1 MENINLYG
9 RIVVTMKIQV
19 VTGLHIG
26 GSSVG
31 LEIGGLDKAVIR
43 NPLTNQPYI
52 PGSSL
57 RGKMRS
63 QTEKVLG
70 SRQNNKIGQVTI
82 HTCKE
87 PDEYNANGGCPVC
100 HIFGVPGEV
109 KATGPTLLVVRD
121 VPLTWTSARDLA
133 GLRTD
138 LPFAELKT
146 EVAIDRVTSA
156 ATPRTLERVPAGAE
170 FGPAELVFSI
180 YDGADFARLK
190 YVLEALQLVEDD
202 YLGGSGSRGSGKL
215 RFTGITISA
224 RAAKDYAALNPFEK
238 GMVFDTVQ
246 DLTQRQTFDALLAW
260 AQGAIPTG

>member
-1 MENINLYG
+1 MSDINLYG
-9 RIVVTMKIQV
+9 RIIIETKIEA

-26 GSSVG
+26 GSSLG

-63 QTEKVLG
+63 QLEKKLG
-70 SRQNNKIGQVTI
+70 LKQNNKIGQVTI
-82 HTCKE
+82 HTCKKPE
-87 PDEYNANGGCPVC
+87 EYNANGGCPVC
-100 HIFGVPGEV
+100 HVFGVPGEV
-109 KATGPTLLVVRD
+109 ETTGPTLLLVRD
-121 VPLTWTSARDLA
+121 VVLTRDSAAALEK
-133 GLRTD
+133 LKTD

-156 ATPRTLERVPAGAE
+156 ATPRTIERVPAGAV

-180 YDGADFARLK
+180 YHRDDFARLK

-202 YLGGSGSRGSGKL
+202 YLGGSGSRGSGKVK
-215 RFTGITISA
+215 FTDITITA
-224 RAAKDYAALNPFEK
+224 RGAKDYTNAQPFEGGK
-238 GMVFDTVQ
+238 AFENVQ
-246 DLTQRQTFDALLAW
+246 TLMQKFDALQKW
-260 AQGAIPTG
+260 AQDAIPTG

>member
-1 MENINLYG
+1 MGDINLCG
-9 RIVVTMKIQV
+9 RIIITMEIHA

-43 NPLTNQPYI
+43 NPLNNEPYI

-63 QTEKVLG
+63 QLEKKLG
-70 SRQNNKIGQVTI
+70 LKQNNHIGQVTI
-82 HTCKE
+82 HTCKKR
-87 PDEYNANGGCPVC
+87 DEYNTNGGCPVC

-109 KATGPTLLVVRD
+109 EATGPTLLVVRD
-121 VPLTWTSARDLA
+121 VALTRESAAALDKLKS
-133 GLRTD
+133 D

-156 ATPRTLERVPAGAE
+156 ATPRTIERVPAGAV

-180 YDGADFARLK
+180 YAQADFARLK

-202 YLGGSGSRGSGKL
+202 YLGGSGSRGSGKVK
-215 RFTGITISA
+215 FANIHVSA
-224 RAAKDYAALNPFEK
+224 RNAQDYATLQLFENGKAFESVQALAQK
-238 GMVFDTVQ
+238 FDV
-246 DLTQRQTFDALLAW
+246 LNKW
-260 AQGAIPTG
+260 AQDVIKTG